1 MSIIKYVVKRVVVGF
16 GAVLGALAPC
26 SVLANPITLPGATTG
41 IPAGVVPP
49 EGFYFANVVTGIQTS
64 SGAWAPGCTGA
75 TCTQFQLAAEVPVF
89 IWSPGWNFLGASVAG
104 SIAPLTIAQW
114 GNVATN
120 SSTPGSCTPIC
131 SRTGLASV
139 YVNPF
144 TLSWN
149 LGNGIFVSFGEGLYL
164 PTKSGVTLGGSSAPG
179 LVATG
184 PTFEQRFAISYLANG
199 WIISANSVWGLETP
213 DAANVAQ
220 PNYLNL
226 DFTLA
231 RQFGKWEFGLTGLY
245 STDLNVT
252 QFNKAFGRGYVG
264 GLGVVVGYD
273 FGPVQTSVVVN
284 HGFWQGGTPFQSFVG
299 AGATEVF
306 ATMLVPIWTPGADK
320 KPAVAA
326 KF

>member
-1 MSIIKYVVKRVVVGF
+1 MLSVKGIKKLVASGI
-16 GAVLGALAPC
+16 GAVLGVILSG
-26 SVLANPITLPGATTG
+26 SVLANPITLPGATAG

-49 EGFYFANVVTGIQTS
+49 PGLYFANIITGVQTS

-75 TCTQFQLAAEVPVF
+75 TCTQFQLGAEVPLF
-89 IWSPGWNFLGASVAG
+89 IWSPGWTFLGAAVAG

-120 SSTPGSCTPIC
+120 NSVPGRCTPVC
-131 SRTGLASV
+131 SRTGWANV

-149 LGNGIFVSFGEGLYL
+149 LGNGVFVSFGEGLYL
-164 PTKSGVTLGGSSAPG
+164 PAKSGVTLGGSSNPG
-179 LVATG
+179 VVSTG
-184 PTFEQRFAISYLANG
+184 PIIEQRFAISYLANN
-199 WIISANSVWGLETP
+199 WIISVNGIWGLESP
-213 DAANVAQ
+213 DAADVAQ

-226 DFTLA
+226 DFTFA

-264 GLGVVVGYD
+264 GLGLVGGYD
-273 FGPVQTSVVVN
+273 FGPVQASIVVN
-284 HGFWQGGTPFQSFVG
+284 HAFWSGGTPFESFVG
-299 AGATEVF
+299 PGATQVWG
-306 ATMLVPIWTPGADK
+306 TLLVPIWMPGAEK
-320 KPAVAA
+320 QPVIA